1 SHIHQ
6 WMSGCEWDDET
17 GDINGWYQYGFD
29 GEDFIIFD
37 LKTETFVAPR
47 SEAVP
52 SKHKWEST
60 GVAERYKDYITRP
73 CVEYLKKHVRNGNS
87 TLMRK

>member
-6 WMSGCEWDDET
+6 RMFGCEWDDET
-17 GDINGWYQYGFD
+17 GDINGWFQFGFD
-29 GEDFIIFD
+29 GEDFIAFD

-52 SKHKWEST
+52 TKHKWERI
-60 GVAERYKDYITRP
+60 GEAVREKNYITHI
-73 CVEYLKKHVRNGNS
+73 CVEYLKKHLRNGQS
-87 TLMRK
+87 TIMRK